1 MALDPQ
7 IASIK
12 AAGTYRFEFDKSQ
25 IVSIP
30 ANQTRLIAGFSKKGP
45 FNTPVFIP
53 DTSFFKQVFGDID
66 RNLERKDSYFHRSC
80 LAALERGPILA
91 LNLLSLDA
99 NDEVEFIKLGTSVTP
114 NIQNNISTDGE
125 YQRFYNRDKFFFPDA
140 NAFLDNVDANRNVL
154 SSASTNDLL
163 DFVNLGQTPLSIIVK
178 KAAAA
183 NVTAFNVTVE
193 EFFGSANVPGFLN
206 KDSLISDFM
215 VDVFVISGNFGGDFT
230 SANPYERFEGDPIFQ
245 PYFDKTRGIKRK
257 RFASDTNDTLIQEF
271 FNESEVG
278 LIATYTACLLPDFV
292 DLLGRNLFIENVI
305 NRDTATTGLL
315 CAVNQDLFSGDFLID
330 GVPGGIDL
338 IGHNIEYSQATGTQ
352 NDINFLSY
360 HAPIVADL
368 SEQRTK
374 QDVNSVTTGDV
385 TGSVGAISE
394 TFIVKSVNN
403 PNQDQGGKVYEITFD
418 DGTIEIKPQLNLI
431 RGGVYTFDVSH
442 ASNATHPLKFRVGGP
457 GSTQFTQGVVVNG
470 TQGQAGATV
479 VFTVP
484 YNAPNTLQYYCTN
497 HPLYMGNTIAITT
510 SANSSINV
518 NVIAGGNIQ
527 ITIVGGSGDELYD
540 AFASMTPNTAS
551 AVGSFIKGAVSEK
564 FVPVLSVNVTSSVVT
579 VLLSSVGGITT
590 ADFPIDTF
598 TVYEYINEEDINFTV
613 QEFPA
618 ASTNSNIISSYGSSL
633 FAQVANGILTDGDEA
648 VYRIGG
654 SDYTSFLV
662 FNTIGYGFIHTNIPT
677 TDPNKIAISDPA
689 YYLPVVRIN
698 AYEEDQFINPTPKVE
713 FNIDG
718 AGVFLSSDGVAYVGG
733 KLGIQTLKGSINSM
747 INIIADSTTEPLL
760 KSNQILIAS
769 NSPTASL
776 IVVGNYLLNSEGSGQ
791 TPHSRLTKINQVQGG
806 KTTAQFPVIPQGATA
821 LLITCQSEVSVTT
834 VDNIGKVE
842 LYFPID
848 SWVEYLN
855 IFTLNGFKLDVNKHI
870 PNGSNERQNQILNGT
885 LNGTNLFKALTDRE
899 TINFRYLVDTFGNGV
914 EAGSKSIY
922 TKLCSTRKNAFAIIN
937 APSSKDFKSS
947 TDPRFVDVTGAL
959 SSRFISTGGDL
970 SSNPTVRYSL
980 PSSNQG
986 SSFGAFYYP
995 FLTVRD
1001 LGKNIIVPP
1010 AAYISNNF
1018 IAKFENALPWSLVAG
1033 VRRGVVGGTGVVGLE
1048 INLDNEDRDF
1058 LEPFGL
1064 NPIIFQSGTG
1074 PTIFANKTAQQTPRS
1089 ALSSINVRECV
1100 IFIQD
1105 GIEAILKNYLFEFN
1119 TPQTRLEI
1127 KTLADNFLSTVQNDD
1142 GIFDFRNV
1150 MDETNNTPDVIDNNI
1165 GVLDT
1170 FIEPVRGMEIL
1181 VQRTTILRTGA
1192 ISTGNFQ

>member
-53 DTSFFKQVFGDID
+53 DTAFFKQVFGDID
-66 RNLERKDSYFHRSC
+66 RNLERKASYFHRSC

-91 LNLLSLDA
+91 LNLLALDS
-99 NDEVEFIKLGTSVTP
+99 NDEVEFIKLGTSATP
-114 NIQNNISTDGE
+114 DAQNNLSTEEE

-140 NAFLDNVDANRNVL
+140 NAFLDNVGANRTAL
-154 SSASTNDLL
+154 SSISTNDLL
-163 DFVNLGQTPLSIIVK
+163 DFVNLGQTPVSIIVK
-178 KAAAA
+178 KAADS

-193 EFFGSANVPGFLN
+193 EWYGSANIPGFLN

-215 VDVFVISGNFGGDFT
+215 VDVFVINGNFGGDFT

-245 PYFDKTRGIKRK
+245 PYFDKTRGIRRK

-292 DLLGRNLFIENVI
+292 DLIGRNLFIENVI

-338 IGHNIEYSQATGTQ
+338 IGHNIEYSQANGTQ

-368 SEQRTK
+368 SFARTS
-374 QDVNSVTTGDV
+374 QIVHDATVTT
-385 TGSVGAISE
+385 S
-394 TFIVKSVNN
+394 
-403 PNQDQGGKVYEITFD
+403 
-418 DGTIEIKPQLNLI
+418 
-431 RGGVYTFDVSH
+431 
-442 ASNATHPLKFRVGGP
+442 
-457 GSTQFTQGVVVNG
+457 
-470 TQGQAGATV
+470 
-479 VFTVP
+479 
-484 YNAPNTLQYYCTN
+484 
-497 HPLYMGNTIAITT
+497 GN
-510 SANSSINV
+510 INV
-518 NVIAGGNIQ
+518 SVISGGNIQ
-527 ITIVGGSGDELYD
+527 ISVIGGVGNELYD

-551 AVGSFIKGAVSEK
+551 TVGSFIKGAISGK
-564 FVPVLSVNVTSSVVT
+564 FVPVLSVNVAGGTAT
-579 VLLSSVGGITT
+579 VILSSVGGITT
-590 ADFPIDTF
+590 SDFPTDALTD
-598 TVYEYINEEDINFTV
+598 YEYINEEDINFTS
-613 QEFPA
+613 QEFEA

-633 FAQVANGILTDGDEA
+633 FAQVANGVLTDGDKA
-648 VYRIGG
+648 AYRIGG

-662 FNTIGYGFIHTNIPT
+662 FNTIGYGFIHTGSPT
-677 TDPNKIAISDPA
+677 TVLNKVAISDPA
-689 YYLPVVRIN
+689 YNLPVVRIN
-698 AYEEDQFINPTPKVE
+698 AYEEDQFINLTPKAE

-718 AGVFLSSDGVAYVGG
+718 TGVFLSSDNVPYAAGRLGV
-733 KLGIQTLKGSINSM
+733 QTLKGSINRM

-769 NSPTASL
+769 NSPAAAS
-776 IVVGNYLLNSEGSGQ
+776 IVVGNYLLNSEGSNQ
-791 TPHSRLTKINQVQGG
+791 VQHSRLTKINQVQGG
-806 KTTAQFPVIPQGATA
+806 KTNAQYPVIPQGATA
-821 LLITCQSEVSVTT
+821 LLITCQSEIAVTT
-834 VDNIGKVE
+834 VGGVGKVE

-855 IFTLNGFKLDVNKHI
+855 IFTLNGFRLDVNKHV

-922 TKLCSTRKNAFAIIN
+922 TRLCATRKNAFAIIN
-937 APSSKDFKSS
+937 APSAKDFKSS
-947 TDPRFVDVTGAL
+947 TDPLFVDATGAL

-970 SSNPTVRYSL
+970 SRNPTVRYSL
-980 PSSNQG
+980 PAANQG

-1142 GIFDFRNV
+1142 GVFDFRNV
-1150 MDETNNTPDVIDNNI
+1150 MDETNNTPDVIDNNVGI
-1165 GVLDT
+1165 LDT

>member
-53 DTSFFKQVFGDID
+53 DTAFFKQVFGDID
-66 RNLERKDSYFHRSC
+66 RNLERKASYFHRSC

-91 LNLLSLDA
+91 LNLLALDS
-99 NDEVEFIKLGTSVTP
+99 NDEVEFIKLGTSATP
-114 NIQNNISTDGE
+114 DAQNNVSTEEE

-140 NAFLDNVDANRNVL
+140 NAFLDNVDANRTAL
-154 SSASTNDLL
+154 SSISTNDLL
-163 DFVNLGQTPLSIIVK
+163 DFVNLGQTPVSIIVK
-178 KAAAA
+178 KAADS

-193 EFFGSANVPGFLN
+193 EWYGSANIPGFLN

-215 VDVFVISGNFGGDFT
+215 VDVFVINGNFGGDFT

-245 PYFDKTRGIKRK
+245 PYFDKTRGIRRK

-292 DLLGRNLFIENVI
+292 DLIGRNLFIENVI

-338 IGHNIEYSQATGTQ
+338 IGHNIEYSQANGTQ

-368 SEQRTK
+368 SFLRTS
-374 QDVNSVTTGDV
+374 QIVHDATVTT
-385 TGSVGAISE
+385 S
-394 TFIVKSVNN
+394 
-403 PNQDQGGKVYEITFD
+403 
-418 DGTIEIKPQLNLI
+418 
-431 RGGVYTFDVSH
+431 
-442 ASNATHPLKFRVGGP
+442 
-457 GSTQFTQGVVVNG
+457 
-470 TQGQAGATV
+470 
-479 VFTVP
+479 
-484 YNAPNTLQYYCTN
+484 
-497 HPLYMGNTIAITT
+497 GN
-510 SANSSINV
+510 INV
-518 NVIAGGNIQ
+518 SVISGGNIQ
-527 ITIVGGSGDELYD
+527 ISVIGGVGNELYD

-551 AVGSFIKGAVSEK
+551 TVGSFIKGAVSEK
-564 FVPVLSVNVTSSVVT
+564 FVPVLSVNVAGGTAT
-579 VLLSSVGGITT
+579 VILSSVGGITT
-590 ADFPIDTF
+590 SDFPTDAL
-598 TVYEYINEEDINFTV
+598 TVYEYINEEDINFTS
-613 QEFPA
+613 QEFEA

-633 FAQVANGILTDGDEA
+633 FAQVANGVLTDGDKA
-648 VYRIGG
+648 AYRIGG

-662 FNTIGYGFIHTNIPT
+662 FNTIGYGFIHTGSPT
-677 TDPNKIAISDPA
+677 TVLNKVAISDPA
-689 YYLPVVRIN
+689 YNLPVVRVN
-698 AYEEDQFINPTPKVE
+698 AYEEDQFINLTPKAE

-718 AGVFLSSDGVAYVGG
+718 EGVFLSSDNVPYAAGRLGV
-733 KLGIQTLKGSINSM
+733 QTLKGSINRM

-769 NSPTASL
+769 NSPAAAS
-776 IVVGNYLLNSEGSGQ
+776 IVVGNYLLNSEGSNQ
-791 TPHSRLTKINQVQGG
+791 VQHSRLTKINQVQGG
-806 KTTAQFPVIPQGATA
+806 KTNAQYPVIPQGATA
-821 LLITCQSEVSVTT
+821 LLITCQSEIAVTT
-834 VDNIGKVE
+834 VGGVGKVE

-855 IFTLNGFKLDVNKHI
+855 IFTLNGFRLDVNKHV

-922 TKLCSTRKNAFAIIN
+922 TRLCATRKNAFAIIN
-937 APSSKDFKSS
+937 APSAKDFKSS
-947 TDPRFVDVTGAL
+947 TDPLFVDATGAL

-970 SSNPTVRYSL
+970 SRNPTVRYSL
-980 PSSNQG
+980 PAANQG

-1142 GIFDFRNV
+1142 GVFDFRNV
-1150 MDETNNTPDVIDNNI
+1150 MDETNNTPDVIDNNVGI
-1165 GVLDT
+1165 LDT